1 MANALMID
9 IPFQT
14 IDSIELFVNKFR
26 YSVAQVAAQAQA
38 KRPDCAICMSAT
50 GCVI

>member
-1 MANALMID
+1 MKHIID
-9 IPFQT
+9 ISFT
-14 IDSIELFVNKFR
+14 SIDSIELFLNKFR
-26 YSVAQVAAQAQA
+26 YSIAQVAAQAQA